1 MKKKLAVI
9 LIIAIILTITLVPNL
24 CLAAYGGVDANIQL
38 GGDASKSS
46 QVMTERLVGVLQVA
60 GTIISVIALII
71 IGIKYMISSVEE
83 KSQMKGVLG
92 YYITGCVLVF
102 AATNVVAFLYNIIAR
117 IIKKRSEVYE

>member
-1 MKKKLAVI
+1 
-9 LIIAIILTITLVPNL
+9 
-24 CLAAYGGVDANIQL
+24 
-38 GGDASKSS
+38 
-46 QVMTERLVGVLQVA
+46 MTERLVGVLQVA

-117 IIKKRSEVYE
+117 IIKKRS